1 MKKIEFSQEQIEDIL
16 NKYQDNWSQQKIA
29 DFYQVSRTV
38 IKRILETQYE
48 GLVIRDK
55 TSKYKYQQDIFE
67 KIDTAE
73 KAYWLGF
80 LAADGCNYQRE
91 HNASIIINVHIKD
104 VEHLEKFKQFCNT
117 DAQIKSYIGY
127 ESFSNQTP
135 MCKITLNSK
144 KISNDLIEKGILPNK
159 SLILQ
164 PPNISKEF
172 YKPFILGYFDGDGSI
187 SKTSQYNNYSISIQG
202 TKELLTWICDELK
215 WNTKLEKRDMNSTK
229 NSYYIRCGGTNKP
242 YLILKQLYDT
252 CDVHLDRKFNIYK
265 ALETVV
271 LSRNTER
278 LLDRELLESP

>member
-1 MKKIEFSQEQIEDIL
+1 MRKIEFSQEQIEDIL
-16 NKYQDNWSQQKIA
+16 NKYQNNWSQQKIA
-29 DFYQVSRTV
+29 DFYEVSRTV
-38 IKRILETQYE
+38 IKRILEIQNN
-48 GLVIRDK
+48 GIVIRNR

-67 KIDTAE
+67 NIDTAE

-91 HNASIIINVHIKD
+91 HNASVILNVHEKDIK
-104 VEHLEKFKQFCNT
+104 HLEKFKKFCHT
-117 DAQIKSYIGY
+117 DAEIKSYIGY
-127 ESFSNQTP
+127 EGFSNQTP

-144 KISNDLIEKGILPNK
+144 KISNDLIDKGILPNK

-164 PPNISKEF
+164 PPHILEEF

-202 TKELLTWICDELK
+202 TKEILTWICEVLD
-215 WNTKLEKRDMNSTK
+215 WDAKLEKRNINSNN

-242 YLILKQLYDT
+242 YQILNQLYNS
-252 CDVHLDRKFNIYK
+252 CEIHLDRKFNIYK

-271 LSRNTER
+271 LSRNVE
-278 LLDRELLESP
+278 